1 MYSLVH
7 CRKWPQIEVR
17 VIPESL
23 KDVVLHLGHNQ
34 SWHNRYQRTYAAI
47 KHLYYWKA
55 WDSCIVLLQSC
66 KPVQYKKSKRP
77 IWKANIWARSSA
89 NGVCKYGLI
98 GEFHPPSSKGNRYAL
113 TAVCMLTGY
122 TFCIPLR
129 TNQLRRLRPP
139 GEITSP
145 SRLVFV
151 ENYWWTTAQNL
162 KWFIFQSHRTI
173 GSWKKIYSPPYYRP
187 QSNGRIEGFH
197 RFLKSCL
204 AKHISRH
211 CEWDDVVPLATASY
225 NWLPNQHS
233 KESPFFV
240 MFGRDAVTN
249 LSQLTKP
256 KLRYMGTEDLILD
269 LKLMSNIF
277 QTQIH
282 NLRMARERVIEGQQ
296 LVTKPNI
303 EVGDLVLVRD
313 HTSRCFM
320 PKYKVDFRV
329 VRVQGNRAE
338 VKDNNGKL
346 TWYHISD
353 IKKTDMVTKLICQ
366 LPDVDAFGRTGRL
379 SFDPERVKDLG
390 WVPNDWTHKF
400 NPDHVKEATP
410 AVKNTPKERSHQME
424 LRSRNK

>member
-1 MYSLVH
+1 
-7 CRKWPQIEVR
+7 
-17 VIPESL
+17 
-23 KDVVLHLGHNQ
+23 
-34 SWHNRYQRTYAAI
+34 
-47 KHLYYWKA
+47 
-55 WDSCIVLLQSC
+55 
-66 KPVQYKKSKRP
+66 
-77 IWKANIWARSSA
+77 
-89 NGVCKYGLI
+89 
-98 GEFHPPSSKGNRYAL
+98 
-113 TAVCMLTGY
+113 MLTGY
-122 TFCIPLR
+122 TFCIPIKSKSAEEIATAWRNHIAFPFGVCRKLLMDNGTEFKNDLFSR
-129 TNQLRRLRPP
+129 VAEQL
-139 GEITSP
+139 G
-145 SRLVFV
+145 V
-151 ENYWWTTAQNL
+151 E
-162 KWFIFQSHRTI
+162 R
-173 GSWKKIYSPPYYRP
+173 KIYSPPYRP

-197 RFLKSCL
+197 KFLKSCL

-211 CEWDDVVPLATASY
+211 REWDDVVPLATASY

-233 KESPFFV
+233 KESPFFI

-269 LKLMSNIF
+269 LELMSNIF

-296 LVTKPNI
+296 PVTKLNI

-313 HTSRCFM
+313 HTSKCFM

-379 SFDPERVKDLG
+379 SFDPECVKDLG

-424 LRSRNK
+424 LRSRDK